1 MEGLLNGFAV
11 VFFMQLFKAL
21 TLASLLNF
29 PGLRQAPP
37 ATRVVLAV
45 TVATCTTFVAIEQGR
60 QPPAQPEWLAAI
72 ASQVVTGLLAALLWN
87 LILDACAMA
96 VQLASL
102 QSGLSYAAVIDPTN
116 DTESGSLLSIVQ
128 MPLVLMLLAAGI
140 HLRFL
145 ALLVEAEALATGIF
159 SNGQLLDSLV
169 KVLNFSASSGIRLA
183 GPFIFSMM
191 AVDLLSAISGR
202 LVERFQLSMLVFP
215 LKWVLTLALVWLA
228 AASFQVLESKLAG
241 VALEEL
247 RKLLPV

>member
-1 MEGLLNGFAV
+1 MESRLSGLAILFLLQ
-11 VFFMQLFKAL
+11 FFKAM

-37 ATRVVLAV
+37 ATRVVLAL
-45 TVATCTTFVAIEQGR
+45 TIAACTTLVAVEQGR
-60 QPPAQPEWLAAI
+60 QPPAPVEWLGAI
-72 ASQVVTGLLAALLWN
+72 AGQVVTGLLAALLWN
-87 LILDACAMA
+87 LVLDACAMA

-140 HLRFL
+140 HLQFL
-145 ALLVEAEALATGIF
+145 ALLVEAEAVATSIF
-159 SNGQLLDSLV
+159 TNGQLLDSLA
-169 KVLNFSASSGIRLA
+169 KVLGFSATTGIRLA
-183 GPFIFSMM
+183 GPFVFSMM

-215 LKWVLTLALVWLA
+215 LKWVLTLVLVWLTT
-228 AASFQVLESKLAG
+228 ASFQLLESRLAG
-241 VALEEL
+241 VALGEL
-247 RKLLPV
+247 RKLLPL